1 MEDKETIVTGQQP
14 EAAEQPATQQP
25 QGKTFTQE
33 EFDRAVARRL
43 RRQEAQIRGEY
54 EPLVNVLKVGT
65 GKEDLGEITE
75 GLTEFYRSKG
85 YDLQQRRTAPE
96 YTDKDV
102 KVLAKNDADEIIRD
116 GDDAVAFE
124 VDRLA
129 KLGADNMTDRDKE
142 LYRVLGKHRQ
152 EAERGQKL
160 GAMGVSED
168 VWKSEEFRS
177 FAGQFAK
184 ETPIE
189 KVYEIY
195 KKTQPTQEPFTTGSM
210 RTGPAG
216 DTGLKDFYSLAEAKK
231 FTKEDFDKNP
241 KLYDAVQKSMRKWK

>member
-1 MEDKETIVTGQQP
+1 MENNEQIATGQQP
-14 EAAEQPATQQP
+14 EVAQQPAAQQ
-25 QGKTFTQE
+25 QSRTFTQE
-33 EFDRAVARRL
+33 EVDRMMERRL

-65 GKEDLGEITE
+65 GKESLGEITD
-75 GLTEFYRSKG
+75 GLTEFYREKG
-85 YDLQQRRTAPE
+85 VELSQGNKAPAYSE
-96 YTDKDV
+96 KEA
-102 KVLAKNDADEIIRD
+102 KVLANAEADEIIRD

-129 KLGADNMTDRDKE
+129 KLGTDKMTAKDKE

-160 GAMGVSED
+160 SEMGVSED

-177 FAGQFAK
+177 FAGHFTR

-189 KVYEIY
+189 KVYEIFQ
-195 KKTQPTQEPFTTGSM
+195 KTQSTQEPFTTGSM
-210 RTGPAG
+210 RSGPAG
-216 DTGLKDFYSLAEAKK
+216 DTGVKDYYTLAEARK
-231 FTKEDFDKNP
+231 FTKEDFDRDP
-241 KLYDAVQKSMRKWK
+241 KLYEAVQRSMKKWK

>member
-1 MEDKETIVTGQQP
+1 MENNEQIATGQQP
-14 EAAEQPATQQP
+14 EVAQQPAAQP
-25 QGKTFTQE
+25 QQSRTFTQE
-33 EFDRAVARRL
+33 EVDRMMERRL

-65 GKEDLGEITE
+65 GKESLGEITD
-75 GLTEFYRSKG
+75 GLTEFYREKG
-85 YDLQQRRTAPE
+85 VELSQGNKAPAYSE
-96 YTDKDV
+96 KEA
-102 KVLAKNDADEIIRD
+102 KVLANAEADEIIRD

-129 KLGADNMTDRDKE
+129 KLGTDKMTAKDKE

-160 GAMGVSED
+160 SEMGVSED

-177 FAGQFAK
+177 FAGHFTR

-189 KVYEIY
+189 KVYEIFQ
-195 KKTQPTQEPFTTGSM
+195 KTQPTQEPFTTGSM
-210 RTGPAG
+210 RSGPAG
-216 DTGLKDFYSLAEAKK
+216 DTGVKDYYTLAEARK
-231 FTKEDFDKNP
+231 FTKEDFDRDP
-241 KLYDAVQKSMRKWK
+241 KLYEAVQRSMKKWK

>member
-1 MEDKETIVTGQQP
+1 MTTSTSILSSSRQCVPQISKSSTHQAKQVPG
-14 EAAEQPATQQP
+14 QPATQQP

-129 KLGADNMTDRDKE
+129 KLGK
-142 LYRVLGKHRQ
+142 
-152 EAERGQKL
+152 KL
-160 GAMGVSED
+160 G
-168 VWKSEEFRS
+168 
-177 FAGQFAK
+177 
-184 ETPIE
+184 
-189 KVYEIY
+189 
-195 KKTQPTQEPFTTGSM
+195 
-210 RTGPAG
+210 
-216 DTGLKDFYSLAEAKK
+216 L
-231 FTKEDFDKNP
+231 EDF
-241 KLYDAVQKSMRKWK
+241 L